1 MSEMGAGLRERK
13 KAQTRRDLMHAALRL
28 FSEHG
33 FERVTIADIAES
45 ANVSARTFFRYF
57 DAKADVCFGLHS
69 PALEEV
75 EVSDDVIG
83 TTVAQIREYAQR
95 VAEDPELYRTQA
107 RLALE
112 HPGVRVRRLEIL
124 LAFDDAVYRGIRR
137 EHPDASPVAAK
148 LAAYV
153 LTHLLP
159 AVMETWAEGGAPPT
173 LPDWERE
180 LVAVR
185 RTVDALL
192 TT

>member
-1 MSEMGAGLRERK
+1 MSEMGTGLRERK
-13 KAQTRRDLMHAALRL
+13 KNQTRLDLMHAALRL

-45 ANVSARTFFRYF
+45 ANVSPRTFFRYF
-57 DAKADVCFGLHS
+57 DAKADVCFGPQS

-75 EVSDDVIG
+75 EASDDVIG
-83 TTVAQIREYAQR
+83 TTFTQIRDYAQR
-95 VAEDPELYRTQA
+95 LAEDPELYRTQA

-112 HPGVRVRRLEIL
+112 HPGVRVRSLEIL
-124 LAFDDAVYRGIRR
+124 LAFDDAVYRCLRR

-159 AVMETWAEGGAPPT
+159 AAMETWVEAGTPAAG
-173 LPDWERE
+173 PDWERE
-180 LVAVR
+180 MVTAR
-185 RTVDALL
+185 RKVDALFK
-192 TT
+192 T

>member
-1 MSEMGAGLRERK
+1 MPGMGTGLRERK
-13 KAQTRRDLMHAALRL
+13 KAQTRRDLMYAALRL

-45 ANVSARTFFRYF
+45 ANVSPRTFFRYF

-75 EVSDDVIG
+75 EVSEDVIG
-83 TTVAQIREYAQR
+83 TTFAQIREYARR

-124 LAFDDAVYRGIRR
+124 LAFDDAVYRCLRV

-159 AVMETWAEGGAPPT
+159 AVMETWVEAGCPPPG
-173 LPDWERE
+173 PDWEPE
-180 LVAVR
+180 IVKAR

-192 TT
+192 KT

>member
-33 FERVTIADIAES
+33 FERVTIADIAEA

-75 EVSDDVIG
+75 EVSADVIG
-83 TTVAQIREYAQR
+83 TTVTQIREYAQR

-124 LAFDDAVYRGIRR
+124 LAFDDVVYRGIRR
-137 EHPDASPVAAK
+137 EHPHASPVAAK

-159 AVMETWAEGGAPPT
+159 AVMETWVEGGAPPT
-173 LPDWERE
+173 DPDWERE
-180 LVAVR
+180 LVTVR

>member
-33 FERVTIADIAES
+33 FERVTIADIAEA

-75 EVSDDVIG
+75 EVSADVIG
-83 TTVAQIREYAQR
+83 TTVTQIREYAQR

-124 LAFDDAVYRGIRR
+124 LAFDDVVYRGIRR
-137 EHPDASPVAAK
+137 EHPHASPVAAK

-159 AVMETWAEGGAPPT
+159 AVMETWVEGGALPT
-173 LPDWERE
+173 VPDWERE
-180 LVAVR
+180 LVTVR